1 MLIRR
6 ATFFSGCFAFV
17 VVALGAWTRLA
28 DAGLGCPD
36 WPGCYGFT
44 TLPINPE
51 EIDLANSRFP
61 DSPYELA
68 KAIPEVVHRYFAA
81 TLGLFILSIATV
93 VKLDS
98 SYKPNVKTLSM
109 VLLIWVLV
117 QGAFGYLTVSLKLW
131 PQIVSL
137 HLLFGFITTTMLW
150 LLYFKFVDQDANLTD
165 KWRFST
171 KLRSLISFAS
181 VLVFLQIFLGAWT
194 SANYAAFSCTDF
206 PFCQGKIFPKMDFF
220 GGFNFFQDIGPNYL
234 GGQIDLES
242 RTAIHF
248 THRIGAL
255 IVALFLS
262 YLAWKIYKDNYKRV
276 SLILMVLL
284 LLQILLGVSNI
295 IFQLPLLIAV
305 AHNLGGLS
313 LITYLVVLR
322 FRYQDDN

>member
-6 ATFFSGCFAFV
+6 VTFFSGCFAFI

-36 WPGCYGFT
+36 WPGCYGFV
-44 TLPINPE
+44 TLPVNPD

-81 TLGLFILSIATV
+81 TLGFFILSIAAFIN
-93 VKLDS
+93 LDR
-98 SYKPNVKTLSM
+98 SYKSNIKILSI

-137 HLLFGFITTTMLW
+137 HLLFGFITTTLLW
-150 LLYFKFVDQDANLTD
+150 LLYFKLVDEGTGLADQ
-165 KWRFST
+165 WRFT
-171 KLRSLISFAS
+171 KKLKSLISFAS
-181 VLVFLQIFLGAWT
+181 VLDFIQIFLWAWT
-194 SANYAAFSCTDF
+194 STNYAAFSCTDF
-206 PFCQGKIFPKMDFF
+206 PLCQGKAFPNMNFL

-234 GGQIDLES
+234 GGQMDLES

-248 THRIGAL
+248 THRMGAL
-255 IVALFLS
+255 VVSLFLS
-262 YLAWKIYKDNYKRV
+262 FLAWKIYKDNYKGL
-276 SLILMVLL
+276 SLILMGLL
-284 LLQILLGVSNI
+284 LVQILLGVSNI

-313 LITYLVVLR
+313 LITYLMVLR
-322 FRYQDDN
+322 FRYQHDN